1 MVSILSYMTIYNLL
15 MKWGIQ
21 EVKRNLCKCI
31 PRRNHTSL
39 VNYSFNVTITLNISY
54 LLFYDEQ
61 IQYKFQY

>member
-31 PRRNHTSL
+31 PRRNDTSL
-39 VNYSFNVTITLNISY
+39 VNYSYNVTITLNISY